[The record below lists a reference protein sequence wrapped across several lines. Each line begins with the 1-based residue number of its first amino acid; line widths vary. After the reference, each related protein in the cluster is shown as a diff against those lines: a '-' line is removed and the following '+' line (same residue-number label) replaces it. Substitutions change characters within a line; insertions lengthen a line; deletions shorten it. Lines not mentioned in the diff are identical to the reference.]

1 MSFLNKFFKKQQK
14 EILEKQAEK
23 QQKAAEIL
31 KVEKK
36 PAKAKK
42 PAKISFAKLSSKKGE
57 VKISAKIQK
66 RKFNI
71 DAYKVLVKPLIT
83 EKISSM
89 AADGKYGF
97 SVTPEANKILIKKAV
112 GAIYGVNVR
121 AVKIINMQGKSIRYG
136 RQIGKRKDW
145 KKAIVTVA
153 QGEKIEI
160 YEGV

>member
-14 EILEKQAEK
+14 EVLEKQAEK
-23 QQKAAEIL
+23 QQKTAEDL

-36 PAKAKK
+36 SVKTKKQAKA
-42 PAKISFAKLSSKKGE
+42 LSKKSE
-57 VKISAKIQK
+57 VKISAKVQE
-66 RKFNI
+66 RKFNA
-71 DAYKVLVKPLIT
+71 DAYKFLVKPLIT

-97 SVTPEANKILIKKAV
+97 VVAPEANKILIKKAV
-112 GAIYGVNVR
+112 GAIYGVNVKD
-121 AVKIINMQGKSIRYG
+121 VKIINMQGKFTRYG

-145 KKAIVTVA
+145 KKAIVTLA
-153 QGEKIEI
+153 PGEKIEI